1 MLTAEI
7 NVQHIRLIM
16 NRILNHLEEKRLIFN
31 FEPGHLGVRNS
42 HLDGVS
48 TTSQRARD
56 RLHARSRATDADTTS
71 SVYPVND
78 SMASELAGTA
88 SWRFCATVLN
98 GFEKPARQELAAQ
111 LGRWAPLE
119 L

>member
-1 MLTAEI
+1 
-7 NVQHIRLIM
+7 
-16 NRILNHLEEKRLIFN
+16 
-31 FEPGHLGVRNS
+31 
-42 HLDGVS
+42 
-48 TTSQRARD
+48 
-56 RLHARSRATDADTTS
+56 
-71 SVYPVND
+71 
-78 SMASELAGTA
+78 MASELAGTA